1 MFSCCKAKD
10 GSEPTKKSDAPAVE
24 KKEEAPAEGEAP
36 AEAAPEAEVAAE
48 WNSKFSS
55 RDAFHIAGIDE
66 WICYKRVR
74 FFEHIIRL

>member
-55 RDAFHIAGIDE
+55 RDAFHILLVLMSESAIKEFD
-66 WICYKRVR
+66 
-74 FFEHIIRL
+74 FLNQ